1 MKSRSS
7 KVVAPV
13 QRAKGGKA
21 RMPDLVSGNPEVIDE
36 AEEDK
41 TGDDDTVAQSEGRH
55 HGKKHGGHVKK
66 KRAKGGKVIGLM
78 TGGKVRP
85 RLDRPGRK
93 AGGGVGANSSPLSTA
108 HNTTSQDAGSS
119 RATVSKPIKGDFSK
133 AIFPARA
140 KRRPSSGSRAVTPQ
154 KPL

>member
-1 MKSRSS
+1 MKSQA
-7 KVVAPV
+7 KIVAPV
-13 QRAKGGKA
+13 HRAKGGGAKKP
-21 RMPDLVSGNPEVIDE
+21 MLVSGNPEVIGE

-41 TGDDDTVAQSEGRH
+41 TGQDDTVSESEKRQ
-55 HGKKHGGHVKK
+55 GKKRGGKA
-66 KRAKGGKVIGLM
+66 KRKTGGKVIGLM

-119 RATVSKPIKGDFSK
+119 NPTDTYG
-133 AIFPARA
+133 
-140 KRRPSSGSRAVTPQ
+140 GTP
-154 KPL
+154 K